1 MKKLFFITILA
12 LAGMQTSCSNDSET
26 VTPTTKVTPLQDDF
40 SSMLREDDTLS
51 DGDTGGQG
59 GYVPPTRP

>member
-1 MKKLFFITILA
+1 MKKLFFIAILA

-26 VTPTTKVTPLQDDF
+26 VTPIAKVTPLQDDF
-40 SSMLREDDTLS
+40 SAILREDDTLS

-59 GYVPPTRP
+59 GNLPPTKP